1 MNAAGGPGNA
11 SGGAGFRTVA
21 VIGCGAIGGSLGLAA
36 GQVPG
41 VERVV
46 LFDRSQDVRRQAAAR
61 GIGHVAASAGDAAA
75 DADLVIL
82 AVPLEAVPSVAAE
95 VWPRMRN
102 HAVLTD
108 VSSVKSNLVLELE
121 VLRGEIDQ
129 ELAEFVGGHPMAGS
143 ERSGLSAADGTMFQG
158 ATYVLTP
165 TAAASADAF
174 NRLAGFIRGLG
185 ARVLAVDPQTHDR
198 VVALISHL
206 PQILASSLMSV
217 VADAAEDDP
226 GVLVAAG
233 GGFRDVTRV
242 AGSDADLWA
251 GILYEN
257 REAVR
262 DALERF
268 AAGVRRFETA
278 LSSGDR
284 GSLTALL
291 TAGRDARARI
301 PGKEVVE
308 EIVDL
313 VIPVEDRPGSLAAVT
328 TALGGAGINIEDLGM
343 RHAGGRGALIVSVAG
358 RRAAE
363 RARSVLDGRGYA
375 SHLEER

>member
-1 MNAAGGPGNA
+1 MSAPGAGGE
-11 SGGAGFRTVA
+11 GGFPTVA
-21 VIGCGAIGGSLGLAA
+21 IIGCGAIGGSLALAA
-36 GQVPG
+36 ARVPG
-41 VERVV
+41 VEHVV
-46 LFDRSQDVRRQAAAR
+46 LFDRSPDVRRRAAAR
-61 GIGHVAASAGDAAA
+61 GMGRVVGSAGDAAA

-82 AVPLEAVPSVAAE
+82 AVPLESVPSVATE
-95 VWPRMRN
+95 VWPRMDT

-108 VSSVKSNLVLELE
+108 VASVKSNLVLELE
-121 VLRGEIDQ
+121 ALRAEIDQ

-143 ERSGLSAADGTMFQG
+143 ERSGLDAADGKMFQG
-158 ATYVLTP
+158 ASYVLTP
-165 TAAASADAF
+165 TAEASAEAF

-185 ARVLAVDPQTHDR
+185 ARVLAVDPGTHDR
-198 VVALISHL
+198 VVALVSHL

-217 VADAAEDDP
+217 VAHAAEDDP
-226 GVLVAAG
+226 GVLAAAG

-251 GILYEN
+251 GILHEN
-257 REAVR
+257 REAVG
-262 DALERF
+262 DALDRF
-268 AAGVRRFETA
+268 GVALRRFETA
-278 LSSGDR
+278 VSSGDR
-284 GSLTALL
+284 TALTGL
-291 TAGRDARARI
+291 LAEGRDARARI

-308 EIVDL
+308 EVVDL

-328 TALGGAGINIEDLGM
+328 TALGAAGINIEDLGM

-358 RRAAE
+358 RAAAE

>member
-1 MNAAGGPGNA
+1 MNAPGGT
-11 SGGAGFRTVA
+11 GFTTVA
-21 VIGCGAIGGSLGLAA
+21 IIGCGALGGSLALAA
-36 GQVPG
+36 ARVPG

-46 LFDRSQDVRRQAAAR
+46 LFDRSPEVRRRAAAR
-61 GIGHVAASAGDAAA
+61 GMGDVVDSAGDAAA

-82 AVPLEAVPSVAAE
+82 AVPLEAVASVAAE
-95 VWPRMRN
+95 AWVRMDTQ
-102 HAVLTD
+102 AVLTD
-108 VSSVKSNLVLELE
+108 IASVKSNLVLELE
-121 VLRGEIDQ
+121 GIRHDIDQ
-129 ELAEFVGGHPMAGS
+129 ELAEFIGGHPMAGS
-143 ERSGLSAADGTMFQG
+143 ERSGLAAADGTMFQG

-165 TAAASADAF
+165 TADVSADAF

-185 ARVLAVDPQTHDR
+185 ARVLAVDPGTHDR

-217 VADAAEDDP
+217 VADAARDDP
-226 GVLVAAG
+226 GVLAAAG

-257 REAVR
+257 REAVG
-262 DALERF
+262 DALGRF
-268 AAGVRRFETA
+268 GIALRRFEA
-278 LSSGDR
+278 AVSSGDR
-284 GSLTALL
+284 TALTDL
-291 TAGRDARARI
+291 LAAGRDARARI
-301 PGKEVVE
+301 PGKEVVAE
-308 EIVDL
+308 VVDL

-328 TALGGAGINIEDLGM
+328 TALGAAGINIEDLGM

-358 RRAAE
+358 RSAAA
-363 RARSVLDGRGYA
+363 RARSVLEGRGYA